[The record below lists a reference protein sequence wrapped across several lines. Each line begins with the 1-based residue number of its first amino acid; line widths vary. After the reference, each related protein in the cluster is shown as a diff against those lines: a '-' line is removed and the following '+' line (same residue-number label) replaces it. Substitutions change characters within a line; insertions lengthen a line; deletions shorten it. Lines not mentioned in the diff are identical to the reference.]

1 MQGVHAR
8 AFLEAQ
14 VRSNLINLRLAIEVW
29 HQPVLWTLWNF
40 YCSQLSGKAML
51 RHWDELTMSKDSRN
65 MEETLQSCFLAG
77 FAYPWS
83 YLYLWFTGNHE
94 SDYGHWCHPWLW
106 NQFHVSKPLLPV
118 VLYAFDL
125 PLPDGQ
131 WKKLGS
137 FARRTAP
144 SDALVVAVGPLAKRQ
159 RSQYDQPWHPATP
172 TRPPG
177 DESMAAPVI
186 LWPNSGNACGGE
198 ISVKWKKICESSIRG
213 W

>member
-1 MQGVHAR
+1 MELSNIYIYIYIYDS
-8 AFLEAQ
+8 LEIMNQ
-14 VRSNLINLRLAIEVW
+14 TMDIDVTPDFEIN
-29 HQPVLWTLWNF
+29 F
-40 YCSQLSGKAML
+40 
-51 RHWDELTMSKDSRN
+51 MSPSH
-65 MEETLQSCFLAG
+65 CF
-77 FAYPWS
+77 
-83 YLYLWFTGNHE
+83 
-94 SDYGHWCHPWLW
+94 
-106 NQFHVSKPLLPV
+106 QV

-159 RSQYDQPWHPATP
+159 RSQYDQPWHRATP

-198 ISVKWKKICESSIRG
+198 ISLK
-213 W
+213 